1 MRRKWWFK
9 VCSVLCLV
17 MLACLLLPGLAFAEE
32 VASTALPTDAPWW
45 AQLVY
50 VAVTAIVGMFA
61 VPYLAR
67 KAQAAK
73 EERDKLR
80 AEGLANGVQARHIL
94 VADLKRFLFDYCSTI
109 LEKRLPKLLPLI
121 VSSKMD
127 ATAIKDEL
135 RSWGA
140 EAKDEAID
148 YFKMQGLDIVA
159 LVGDGYLD
167 QAVRWAADRVS
178 PFPGKETAVKLAEEK
193 YTNWLVEKGVDYVRN
208 QWLSGGTPE
217 APVKAPTA

>member
-1 MRRKWWFK
+1 MQRKWWFK

-17 MLACLLLPGLAFAEE
+17 MLACLLIPGLALAEE
-32 VASTALPTDAPWW
+32 ATSSAIPKDAPWW

-50 VAVTAIVGMFA
+50 AAVTALVGMFA

-94 VADLKRFLFDYCSTI
+94 VADLKRFLFDYCSTL

-127 ATAIKDEL
+127 SIAIKEEL
-135 RSWGA
+135 RAWGQDA
-140 EAKDEAID
+140 RAAAVE
-148 YFKMQGLDIVA
+148 YFETQGLDIVA
-159 LVGDGYLD
+159 LVGDSFLD

-178 PFPGKETAVKLAEEK
+178 PFPGKETAVQLAEAK
-193 YTNWLVEKGVDYVRN
+193 YTNWLIDKGVDYVRN
-208 QWLSGGTPE
+208 QWLNGGTPE
-217 APVKAPTA
+217 VPAKTL